1 MLLLVLAY
9 LGGVLTILSPC
20 ILPVLPFVFAKADEP
35 FRKSGLPLL
44 AGMALTFSAFAAVAT
59 TGGAWL
65 VRANQYGRDASM
77 VILAL
82 FGVTLLWPALADRLS
97 RPFVQLGDR
106 LARTDSNSPAKT
118 SMFRSLLLGMATGL
132 LWAPCAGPILGL
144 ILTGAALEGAS
155 SRSVFLL
162 LAYAAGAATSLAI
175 ALLAGG
181 KVFGALKRSLGAEE
195 WIRRILGVAVL
206 VGVAAIG
213 LGLDRG
219 LLTRVSLASTSG
231 IEQSLLDRLQP
242 RKSSADDSAGP
253 QTLPDLVGG
262 ISWLNSPPLNLE
274 ALKDHVV
281 LVDFWTYS
289 CINCVRTIPYIRA
302 WAEKYKDDGLI
313 VVGVHTPEFAFEKDP
328 DNVRRAVTELGISY
342 PVVIDSDYKIW
353 KAFNNRYW
361 PADYLVDATGRIRHT
376 QFGEGGYAE
385 SERQIRELLKERNGT
400 PPAGG
405 LVNVTGTGAEA
416 PSANDIKSPET
427 YIGYEGADKFVSP
440 GDLRNDVS
448 YRYSVPASLKLNDW
462 ALSGAWTD
470 RAEVA
475 SLDSAPGSIV
485 FRLHARDLHLVL
497 GPASNGKPVR
507 FRVSIDGHPP
517 GEDHGVD
524 TDEQGNGTVTE
535 HRLYQLI
542 RQKNAIQDHT
552 FEIEFL
558 DPGAQAFAFT
568 FG

>member
-328 DNVRRAVTELGISY
+328 DNVRRAVTELGINY

-416 PSANDIKSPET
+416 PSANDVKSPET

-440 GDLRNDVS
+440 GDLRDDVS

-485 FRLHARDLHLVL
+485 FRFHARDLHLVL